1 MRSIIREPMRLSII
15 QSRHRRVIISIGV
28 SVTMLFGVLFLL
40 LVNLVTSM
48 NPEVV
53 EKRVRQCIQ
62 RELSQRHM
70 KELKEQGL
78 AVPDVDMA
86 LQWEDEIKQ
95 SKNLSFVSV
104 KVKRPFLDILLSETP
119 TYVVQVVIDGEN
131 QQDSTR
137 YFWISWDGIDREISR
152 LAWLDSI

>member
-1 MRSIIREPMRLSII
+1 MRISIT
-15 QSRHRRVIISIGV
+15 QSRHRRVIISIGI
-28 SVTMLFGVLFLL
+28 SATMLFGALFLL

-48 NPEVV
+48 NPEMV
-53 EKRVRQCIQ
+53 EKKVRQCIQ

-70 KELKEQGL
+70 KMLKEKGL
-78 AVPDVDMA
+78 TVPDIDMA
-86 LQWEDEIKQ
+86 LRWEDEIKQ
-95 SKNLSFVSV
+95 SNNLSFVSI
-104 KVKRPFLDILLSETP
+104 KVKRPFLDILISETP

-152 LAWLDSI
+152 FAWLVSI